1 MNAKTN
7 GSMTTAT
14 GNGLNGHHRKSNGAA
29 HGEGGARSY
38 TLPLRGAL
46 SPAATPDVTTPGSF
60 ANAPDLGGAM
70 MFSSPDT
77 PGMPAPSGKT
87 AWDFLPSGW
96 SVVDLGPVG
105 DVSSMRDDPAFVPAP
120 KNPHEQ
126 AWTPSFGVG
135 GGTANAPS
143 SFLDPKSFEPFVDGC
158 VSRDWTGQV
167 ESKNAHVAS
176 HLRVPMSSAKGCANC
191 LGETMMF
198 VEFNTAP
205 GSTKPARRL
214 RVIYPKGFV
223 PVTQLEHARLGII
236 TPQMQRVAQRE
247 PHLTPAMVRD
257 EVAAGRMVIPANV
270 NHLAHKLDP
279 MCIGRASK
287 TKVNAN
293 MGASPVSSG
302 THEEVEKLKWAEK
315 WGADTVMDLSTGGD
329 LDATRAAITSN
340 ACVPIGT
347 VPIYSMIIGKKIEDL
362 DWATIEAS
370 LHHQAK
376 QGVDYFTIH
385 AGVRKAH
392 LKLVKNRLIGIVS
405 RGGSLLAK
413 WMLVHNQEN
422 IMYTRWEEI
431 CDILREYDVTFS
443 IGDGLRPGGLA
454 DATDAAQLAELET
467 LGELTERA
475 WRRGVQV
482 MIEGPGHVPF
492 DQIEYNAKLQRALC
506 HGAPFYVLGPL
517 VTDMFP
523 GYDHITSC
531 IGATSIAYHGAAM
544 LCYVT
549 PKEHVG
555 LPKKDDVKQGCIAY
569 KIAAHAA
576 DVALG
581 IPGSRT
587 RDDELTKARAAL
599 NWEKHFE
606 LSFDPDTARAYHDED
621 LDVDTD
627 FCAMCGHD
635 WCSVR
640 ISKEIQEFASGKAE
654 GFERVGAGGKLGAPV
669 KSAALTPEQ
678 QEILSKRG
686 VLSPDEIHKLASKT
700 KKVLGAEKIGEK
712 ASCHS
717 DYVDPETAKRVQSE
731 KLGGGVMV
739 QLDVRPALGIA
750 KEDRV
755 V

>member
-1 MNAKTN
+1 MTN
-7 GSMTTAT
+7 TKFSP
-14 GNGLNGHHRKSNGAA
+14 
-29 HGEGGARSY
+29 
-38 TLPLRGAL
+38 PLRGAAN
-46 SPAATPDVTTPGSF
+46 PGRAAGVTTPGSF
-60 ANAPDLGGAM
+60 ALAPDIGGPL
-70 MFSSPDT
+70 MFASPDT
-77 PGMPAPSGKT
+77 PGMPAASDKT
-87 AWDFLPSGW
+87 AWDFLPEGW
-96 SVVDLGPVG
+96 TVEIVPPGTRGVASSPCMACESVTFTDARGVTRRV
-105 DVSSMRDDPAFVPAP
+105 
-120 KNPHEQ
+120 
-126 AWTPSFGVG
+126 TPS
-135 GGTANAPS
+135 
-143 SFLDPKSFEPFVDGC
+143 
-158 VSRDWTGQV
+158 
-167 ESKNAHVAS
+167 
-176 HLRVPMSSAKGCANC
+176 
-191 LGETMMF
+191 
-198 VEFNTAP
+198 P
-205 GSTKPARRL
+205 GFS
-214 RVIYPKGFV
+214 
-223 PVTQLEHARLGII
+223 PVTQLEHARLGTV
-236 TPQMQRVAQRE
+236 TPQMRRVAERE
-247 PHLTPAMVRD
+247 GHLTPKQVRD

-270 NHLAHKLDP
+270 NHLRHRLDP
-279 MCIGRASK
+279 MAIGRASR
-287 TKVNAN
+287 TKINAN

-302 THEEVEKLKWAEK
+302 TDEELEKLDWAVK

-329 LDATRAAITSN
+329 IDACREAFCRHST
-340 ACVPIGT
+340 VPIGT

-362 DWATIEAS
+362 DWPTIEAS
-370 LHHQAK
+370 LHHQAR

-385 AGVRKAH
+385 AGVRRAH
-392 LKLVKNRLIGIVS
+392 LKHVKNRLIGIVS

-413 WMLVHNQEN
+413 WMLVHGREN
-422 IMYTRWEEI
+422 IMYERWDDI
-431 CDILREYDVTFS
+431 CDILRAYDVTFS

-454 DATDAAQLAELET
+454 DASDAAQIAELET

-492 DQIEYNAKLQRALC
+492 DQIEWNAKVQRAIC

-531 IGATSIAYHGAAM
+531 IGATAMAYHGAAM

-549 PKEHVG
+549 PKEHLG

-581 IPGSRT
+581 IPGARDQ
-587 RDDELTKARAAL
+587 DDELTKARAAL

-654 GFERVGAGGKLGAPV
+654 GFERVGSGGKLGAPV
-669 KSAALTPEQ
+669 KSGALTAEQ
-678 QEILSKRG
+678 QEILAKRG
-686 VLSPDEIHKLASKT
+686 VLSPEEIHKLASKT
-700 KKVLGAEKIGEK
+700 KRAMSQTATQPDSQTGGEK

-717 DYVDPETAKRVQSE
+717 DYVDPETARRLQEEKAGREVVVQ
-731 KLGGGVMV
+731 V
-739 QLDVRPALGIA
+739 DVRPALGIR

>member
-1 MNAKTN
+1 MNSN
-7 GSMTTAT
+7 TAP
-14 GNGLNGHHRKSNGAA
+14 AA
-29 HGEGGARSY
+29 ADRPLSRFRA
-38 TLPLRGAL
+38 PLRGGL
-46 SPAATPDVTTPGSF
+46 NPATTPNVTTPGSF
-60 ANAPDLGGAM
+60 ANAHDVGGPLT
-70 MFSSPDT
+70 FSSPDT
-77 PGMPAPSGKT
+77 PGMPEPSEKT
-87 AWDFLPSGW
+87 AWDFLP
-96 SVVDLGPVG
+96 
-105 DVSSMRDDPAFVPAP
+105 
-120 KNPHEQ
+120 Q
-126 AWTPSFGVG
+126 
-135 GGTANAPS
+135 
-143 SFLDPKSFEPFVDGC
+143 
-158 VSRDWTGQV
+158 DWQV
-167 ESKNAHVAS
+167 EILPPGSSAPHAGVAS
-176 HLRVPMSSAKGCANC
+176 SPCMACESVTFTDARGITRKVTP
-191 LGETMMF
+191 
-198 VEFNTAP
+198 
-205 GSTKPARRL
+205 PA
-214 RVIYPKGFV
+214 GFK

-236 TPQMQRVAQRE
+236 TPQMARVAQRE
-247 PHLTPAMVRD
+247 SHFDVLFPGRGAAAVRD
-257 EVAAGRMVIPANV
+257 EIAAGRMVIPANI
-270 NHLAHKLDP
+270 NHLKYNLDP
-279 MCIGRASK
+279 MAIGRASK

-302 THEEVEKLKWAEK
+302 TDEEVEKLKWAEK

-329 LDATRAAITSN
+329 LDATRAAIIQN
-340 ACVPIGT
+340 ATVPIGT

-385 AGVRKAH
+385 AGVRRAH
-392 LKLVKNRLIGIVS
+392 LKYVKNRLIGIVS

-422 IMYTRWEEI
+422 IMYTRWDDI
-431 CDILREYDVTFS
+431 CKILRQYDVTFS

-454 DATDAAQLAELET
+454 DATDDAQISELET

-475 WRRGVQV
+475 WRHGVQV

-492 DQIEYNAKLQRALC
+492 DQIEWNAKIQRTLC

-531 IGATSIAYHGAAM
+531 IGATAMAYHGAAM

-549 PKEHVG
+549 PKEHLG

-581 IPGSRT
+581 IPGTRD

-654 GFERVGAGGKLGAPV
+654 GFERLGTNGKPGAPV

-678 QEILSKRG
+678 QEILAKRG

-700 KKVLGAEKIGEK
+700 KKAMSERPLPEGGGRGEGSSSPSPGAQAQTAHAAPAKL
-712 ASCHS
+712 SCHS
-717 DYVDPETAKRVQSE
+717 DYVDPDTAKQMIE
-731 KLGGGVMV
+731 KKAGREVLVP
-739 QLDVRPALGIA
+739 LDVRPALGIA

>member
-1 MNAKTN
+1 
-7 GSMTTAT
+7 
-14 GNGLNGHHRKSNGAA
+14 
-29 HGEGGARSY
+29 
-38 TLPLRGAL
+38 
-46 SPAATPDVTTPGSF
+46 
-60 ANAPDLGGAM
+60 
-70 MFSSPDT
+70 
-77 PGMPAPSGKT
+77 
-87 AWDFLPSGW
+87 
-96 SVVDLGPVG
+96 
-105 DVSSMRDDPAFVPAP
+105 
-120 KNPHEQ
+120 
-126 AWTPSFGVG
+126 
-135 GGTANAPS
+135 
-143 SFLDPKSFEPFVDGC
+143 
-158 VSRDWTGQV
+158 
-167 ESKNAHVAS
+167 
-176 HLRVPMSSAKGCANC
+176 
-191 LGETMMF
+191 
-198 VEFNTAP
+198 
-205 GSTKPARRL
+205 
-214 RVIYPKGFV
+214 
-223 PVTQLEHARLGII
+223 
-236 TPQMQRVAQRE
+236 
-247 PHLTPAMVRD
+247 
-257 EVAAGRMVIPANV
+257 
-270 NHLAHKLDP
+270 LDP

-287 TKVNAN
+287 TKINAN

-302 THEEVEKLKWAEK
+302 TDEEIEKLDWSVR

-329 LDATRAAITSN
+329 IDACRDAFCKHST
-340 ACVPIGT
+340 VPIGT

-362 DWATIEAS
+362 DWPTIEAS

-385 AGVRKAH
+385 AGVRRAH
-392 LKLVKNRLIGIVS
+392 LKYVKNRLIGIVS

-413 WMLVHNQEN
+413 WMLVHNAEN

-431 CDILREYDVTFS
+431 CDILRQYDVTFS
-443 IGDGLRPGGLA
+443 IGDGLRPGGMA
-454 DATDAAQLAELET
+454 DATDDAQLAELET

-475 WRRGVQV
+475 WRKGVQV

-492 DQIEYNAKLQRALC
+492 DQIEYNAKIQRTLC

-531 IGATSIAYHGAAM
+531 IGATAMAYHGAAM

-549 PKEHVG
+549 PKEHLG

-581 IPGSRT
+581 IPGTRD

-654 GFERVGAGGKLGAPV
+654 GFERMGGADGMKPGAAK
-669 KSAALTPEQ
+669 KSAALTAEQ
-678 QEILSKRG
+678 QEILAKRG
-686 VLSPDEIHKLASKT
+686 VLSPDEIHRLASKT
-700 KKVLGAEKIGEK
+700 KAGMKK
-712 ASCHS
+712 ASGQPSTEASSESKLSCHS
-717 DYVDPETAKRVQSE
+717 DYVDPDTAKKVQRE
-731 KLGGGVMV
+731 VLV
-739 QLDVRPALGIA
+739 QVDVRPALGIG

>member
-1 MNAKTN
+1 M
-7 GSMTTAT
+7 
-14 GNGLNGHHRKSNGAA
+14 
-29 HGEGGARSY
+29 
-38 TLPLRGAL
+38 
-46 SPAATPDVTTPGSF
+46 F
-60 ANAPDLGGAM
+60 A
-70 MFSSPDT
+70 SPDT
-77 PGMPAPSGKT
+77 PGMPRASDKT
-87 AWDFLPSGW
+87 AWDFLPEGW
-96 SVVDLGPVG
+96 SVERTDAAGAADWKSTKAGLAWMGRVASANPNVPDAEAAPENDGPRG
-105 DVSSMRDDPAFVPAP
+105 TTACSCC
-120 KNPHEQ
+120 KNE
-126 AWTPSFGVG
+126 AT
-135 GGTANAPS
+135 
-143 SFLDPKSFEPFVDGC
+143 K
-158 VSRDWTGQV
+158 QV
-167 ESKNAHVAS
+167 EFTTARGEHV
-176 HLRVPMSSAKGCANC
+176 RV
-191 LGETMMF
+191 T
-198 VEFNTAP
+198 
-205 GSTKPARRL
+205 
-214 RVIYPKGFV
+214 YPRAFT
-223 PVTQLEHARLGII
+223 PVTQLEFARLGVV
-236 TPQMQRVAQRE
+236 TPQMRRVAERE
-247 PHLTPAMVRD
+247 PHFETLFPGRAAEAVRD

-270 NHLAHKLDP
+270 NHLRHRLDP
-279 MCIGRASK
+279 MCIGRASR
-287 TKVNAN
+287 TKINAN

-302 THEEVEKLKWAEK
+302 TDEEIEKLDWAVK

-329 LDATRAAITSN
+329 IDACREAFCRHST
-340 ACVPIGT
+340 VPIGT
-347 VPIYSMIIGKKIEDL
+347 VPIYSMIIGRKIEDL
-362 DWATIEAS
+362 DWPTIEAS
-370 LHHQAK
+370 LHHQAR

-385 AGVRKAH
+385 AGVRRAH
-392 LKLVKNRLIGIVS
+392 LKYVKNRLIGIVS

-431 CDILREYDVTFS
+431 CDILRQYDVTFS

-454 DATDAAQLAELET
+454 DATDDAQLAELET

-492 DQIEYNAKLQRALC
+492 DQIEYNAKVQRTLC

-531 IGATSIAYHGAAM
+531 IGATSMAYHGAAM

-549 PKEHVG
+549 PKEHLG

-581 IPGSRT
+581 IPGTRD

-654 GFERVGAGGKLGAPV
+654 GFERVGANGRAGAPV

-678 QEILSKRG
+678 QEILAKRG
-686 VLSPDEIHKLASKT
+686 VLSLDEIHKLASKT
-700 KKVLGAEKIGEK
+700 KKAMTGRVAERQSGK
-712 ASCHS
+712 ATDAASSHSATSPLDHSATSAKLSCHS
-717 DYVDPETAKRVQSE
+717 DYVDPDTAKQLQEQRTAV
-731 KLGGGVMV
+731 V

>member
-1 MNAKTN
+1 MSQNHVSA
-7 GSMTTAT
+7 SRFA
-14 GNGLNGHHRKSNGAA
+14 
-29 HGEGGARSY
+29 
-38 TLPLRGAL
+38 LPLHGAQN
-46 SPAATPDVTTPGSF
+46 PGRTKNVTTPGSF
-60 ANAPDLGGAM
+60 ALPHDVGGPR
-70 MFSSPDT
+70 MFASPDA
-77 PGMPAPSGKT
+77 PGMPAPSDKT
-87 AWDFLPSGW
+87 AWDFLPEGW
-96 SVVDLGPVG
+96 RVE
-105 DVSSMRDDPAFVPAP
+105 
-120 KNPHEQ
+120 K
-126 AWTPSFGVG
+126 W
-135 GGTANAPS
+135 
-143 SFLDPKSFEPFVDGC
+143 
-158 VSRDWTGQV
+158 SRGQEV
-167 ESKNAHVAS
+167 E
-176 HLRVPMSSAKGCANC
+176 RSSANTPAADGAVRNGSHSTSSP
-191 LGETMMF
+191 LRHLTTSSVSFTTARGETIT
-198 VEFNTAP
+198 VTH
-205 GSTKPARRL
+205 PANFTP
-214 RVIYPKGFV
+214 I
-223 PVTQLEHARLGII
+223 TQLESARLGII
-236 TPQMQRVAQRE
+236 TPQMRRVAERE
-247 PHLTPAMVRD
+247 PHFDVLFPGKGAEAVRD
-257 EVAAGRMVIPANV
+257 EVAAGRMVIPANI
-270 NHLAHKLDP
+270 NHLKYNLDP
-279 MCIGRASK
+279 MCIGRASM

-315 WGADTVMDLSTGGD
+315 WGADTVMDLSTGGN
-329 LDATRAAITSN
+329 LDECRDAIIRAST
-340 ACVPIGT
+340 VPIGT

-362 DWATIEAS
+362 DWPTIEAS
-370 LHHQAK
+370 LHHQAR

-385 AGVRKAH
+385 AGVRRAH
-392 LKLVKNRLIGIVS
+392 LKHVKNRLIGIVS

-413 WMLVHNQEN
+413 WMLVHSQEN

-431 CDILREYDVTFS
+431 CDILRQYDVTFS

-454 DATDAAQLAELET
+454 DATDAAQIAELET

-475 WRRGVQV
+475 WRKGVQV

-492 DQIEYNAKLQRALC
+492 DQIEWNAKVQRTLC

-531 IGATSIAYHGAAM
+531 IGATSMAYHGAAM

-549 PKEHVG
+549 PKEHLG

-576 DVALG
+576 DIALG
-581 IPGSRT
+581 IPGTRD

-654 GFERVGAGGKLGAPV
+654 GFERVGANGKVGAPV

-678 QEILSKRG
+678 QEVLAKRG
-686 VLSPDEIHKLASKT
+686 VLSPEEIHKLASKT
-700 KKVLGAEKIGEK
+700 KKAVGADAGK

-717 DYVDPETAKRVQSE
+717 DYVDPDTAKELVAT
-731 KLGGGVMV
+731 KGGVVV
-739 QLDVRPALGIA
+739 QLDVRPALGIS

>member
-1 MNAKTN
+1 MINHTSPLSRFRAPT
-7 GSMTTAT
+7 
-14 GNGLNGHHRKSNGAA
+14 H
-29 HGEGGARSY
+29 GARNPGNEP
-38 TLPLRGAL
+38 TA
-46 SPAATPDVTTPGSF
+46 TTPGSF
-60 ANAPDLGGAM
+60 ALAHDVGGAL
-70 MFSSPDT
+70 MFASPDT
-77 PGMPAPSGKT
+77 PGMPAPSTKT
-87 AWDFLPSGW
+87 AWDFLPEGW
-96 SVVDLGPVG
+96 SVTPLDGWMP
-105 DVSSMRDDPAFVPAP
+105 PASTPLRSTLWQGRVTSG
-120 KNPHEQ
+120 NPHVPSAE
-126 AWTPSFGVG
+126 AAPANDGPRGTPSC
-135 GGTANAPS
+135 S
-143 SFLDPKSFEPFVDGC
+143 CCKDE
-158 VSRDWTGQV
+158 
-167 ESKNAHVAS
+167 AH
-176 HLRVPMSSAKGCANC
+176 KK
-191 LGETMMF
+191 
-198 VEFNTAP
+198 VEFTTAR
-205 GSTKPARRL
+205 GERL
-214 RVIYPKGFV
+214 KVAYPRGFV
-223 PVTQLEHARLGII
+223 PVTQLEFARLGVV
-236 TPQMQRVAQRE
+236 TPQMKRVAERE
-247 PHLTPAMVRD
+247 SHFDVLFPGKGAEAVRD
-257 EVAAGRMVIPANV
+257 EIAAGRLVIPANI
-270 NHLAHKLDP
+270 NHLTHKLDP
-279 MCIGRASK
+279 MAIGRASK

-302 THEEVEKLKWAEK
+302 TDEEVEKLKWAEK

-329 LDATRAAITSN
+329 LDACRAAILREST
-340 ACVPIGT
+340 VPIGT

-385 AGVRKAH
+385 AGVRRAH
-392 LKLVKNRLIGIVS
+392 LKYVKNRLIGIVS

-431 CDILREYDVTFS
+431 CDILRQYDVTFS

-454 DATDAAQLAELET
+454 DATDDAQLAELET

-475 WRRGVQV
+475 WRKGVQV

-492 DQIEYNAKLQRALC
+492 DQIEWNAKIQRTLC

-531 IGATSIAYHGAAM
+531 IGATSMAYHGAAM

-549 PKEHVG
+549 PKEHLG

-581 IPGSRT
+581 IPGTRD

-640 ISKEIQEFASGKAE
+640 ISKEIVEFVSGKAE
-654 GFERVGAGGKLGAPV
+654 GFERGKPV

-678 QEILSKRG
+678 QEILAKRG

-700 KKVLGAEKIGEK
+700 KKAMAAASAPSTQHSGPSTHDSKL
-712 ASCHS
+712 SCHS
-717 DYVDPETAKRVQSE
+717 DYVDPETAKKVQSE
-731 KLGGGVMV
+731 KLV
-739 QLDVRPALGIA
+739 QVNLAPAFGIA

-755 V
+755 I

>member
-1 MNAKTN
+1 M
-7 GSMTTAT
+7 
-14 GNGLNGHHRKSNGAA
+14 LYRLPLHGAA
-29 HGEGGARSY
+29 NPGRE
-38 TLPLRGAL
+38 
-46 SPAATPDVTTPGSF
+46 ATATTPGSF
-60 ANAPDLGGAM
+60 ALAPDLGGPL
-70 MFSSPDT
+70 MFASPDT

-87 AWDFLPSGW
+87 AWDFMPEGW
-96 SVVDLGPVG
+96 DVEEITEAVKPCASAPCMASESYIFTDCRGVTRRVTPV
-105 DVSSMRDDPAFVPAP
+105 P
-120 KNPHEQ
+120 
-126 AWTPSFGVG
+126 
-135 GGTANAPS
+135 
-143 SFLDPKSFEPFVDGC
+143 
-158 VSRDWTGQV
+158 
-167 ESKNAHVAS
+167 
-176 HLRVPMSSAKGCANC
+176 
-191 LGETMMF
+191 
-198 VEFNTAP
+198 
-205 GSTKPARRL
+205 
-214 RVIYPKGFV
+214 GFV
-223 PVTQLEHARLGII
+223 PVTQLEHARLGMV
-236 TPQMQRVAQRE
+236 TPQMRRVTQRE
-247 PHLTPAMVRD
+247 THFEVLFPGCGAEAVRD

-270 NHLAHKLDP
+270 NHLKYKLDP
-279 MCIGRASK
+279 MCIGRASR

-302 THEEVEKLKWAEK
+302 THEEVEKLKWAER

-329 LDATRAAITSN
+329 LDECREAIIREST
-340 ACVPIGT
+340 VPIGT
-347 VPIYSMIIGKKIEDL
+347 VPIYSMIIGKKIEEL
-362 DWATIEAS
+362 DWPTIESS
-370 LHHQAK
+370 LHHQAR

-385 AGVRKAH
+385 AGVRRGH
-392 LKLVKNRLIGIVS
+392 LKYVKNRLIGIVS

-413 WMLVHNQEN
+413 WMLVHSREN
-422 IMYTRWEEI
+422 IMYERWEDI
-431 CDILREYDVTFS
+431 CDILRQYDVTFS

-454 DATDAAQLAELET
+454 DASDDAQLAELET

-492 DQIEYNAKLQRALC
+492 DQIEWNAKVQRTLC

-531 IGATSIAYHGAAM
+531 IGATAMAYHGAAM

-549 PKEHVG
+549 PKEHLG

-581 IPGSRT
+581 IPGTRD

-599 NWEKHFE
+599 NWERHFE

-654 GFERVGAGGKLGAPV
+654 GFERMGGRDGMTPGAAK
-669 KSAALTPEQ
+669 KSGALTEEQ
-678 QEILSKRG
+678 REILEKRG
-686 VLSPDEIHKLASKT
+686 VLSPEEIHRLASKT
-700 KKVLGAEKIGEK
+700 KKAVGAEAGK

-717 DYVDPETAKRVQSE
+717 DYVDPEAAKQVQRE
-731 KLGGGVMV
+731 KGAGMV
-739 QLDVRPALGIA
+739 QVDVRPALGIA

-755 V
+755 I

>member
-1 MNAKTN
+1 
-7 GSMTTAT
+7 
-14 GNGLNGHHRKSNGAA
+14 
-29 HGEGGARSY
+29 
-38 TLPLRGAL
+38 
-46 SPAATPDVTTPGSF
+46 VTTPGSF
-60 ANAPDLGGAM
+60 ALAQDVGGPL
-70 MFSSPDT
+70 MFASPDT
-77 PGMPAPSGKT
+77 PGMPPPSGKT
-87 AWDFLPSGW
+87 AWDFMPDGW
-96 SVVDLGPVG
+96 EVQETSEETNSCASSPCMACESYTFT
-105 DVSSMRDDPAFVPAP
+105 DVRGTTRRV
-120 KNPHEQ
+120 
-126 AWTPSFGVG
+126 TP
-135 GGTANAPS
+135 T
-143 SFLDPKSFEPFVDGC
+143 
-158 VSRDWTGQV
+158 
-167 ESKNAHVAS
+167 
-176 HLRVPMSSAKGCANC
+176 
-191 LGETMMF
+191 
-198 VEFNTAP
+198 P
-205 GSTKPARRL
+205 GFK
-214 RVIYPKGFV
+214 
-223 PVTQLEHARLGII
+223 PVTQLEHARLGFI
-236 TPQMQRVAQRE
+236 TPQMRRVAQRE
-247 PHLTPAMVRD
+247 THFETLFSGRATEAVRD
-257 EVAAGRMVIPANV
+257 EVAAGRMVIPANI
-270 NHLAHKLDP
+270 NHLKYKLDP
-279 MCIGRASK
+279 MCIGRASR

-302 THEEVEKLKWAEK
+302 THEEVEKLQWAEK
-315 WGADTVMDLSTGGD
+315 WGADTVMDLSTGGN
-329 LDATRAAITSN
+329 LDECREAIIKEST
-340 ACVPIGT
+340 VPIGT
-347 VPIYSMIIGKKIEDL
+347 VPIYSMIIGKKLEEL
-362 DWATIEAS
+362 DWPTIEAS
-370 LHHQAK
+370 LHHQAR

-385 AGVRKAH
+385 AGVRRAH
-392 LKLVKNRLIGIVS
+392 LKYVKNRLIGIVS

-413 WMLVHNQEN
+413 WMLVHNREN
-422 IMYTRWEEI
+422 IMYERWEDI
-431 CDILREYDVTFS
+431 CDILRQYDVTFS

-454 DATDAAQLAELET
+454 DASDDAQLAELET

-492 DQIEYNAKLQRALC
+492 DQIEWNAKIQRTLC

-531 IGATSIAYHGAAM
+531 IGATAMAYHGAAM

-549 PKEHVG
+549 PKEHLG

-581 IPGSRT
+581 IPGTRD

-654 GFERVGAGGKLGAPV
+654 GFERMGGRDGMTPGAAK
-669 KSAALTPEQ
+669 KSAALTEEQ
-678 QEILSKRG
+678 QEILAKRG
-686 VLSPDEIHKLASKT
+686 VLSPDEIHRLANKT
-700 KKVLGAEKIGEK
+700 KKAVGAEAGK

-717 DYVDPETAKRVQSE
+717 DYVDPEEAKRVQQE
-731 KLGGGVMV
+731 KGAGLV
-739 QLDVRPALGIA
+739 QVDVRPALGIT

-755 V
+755 I